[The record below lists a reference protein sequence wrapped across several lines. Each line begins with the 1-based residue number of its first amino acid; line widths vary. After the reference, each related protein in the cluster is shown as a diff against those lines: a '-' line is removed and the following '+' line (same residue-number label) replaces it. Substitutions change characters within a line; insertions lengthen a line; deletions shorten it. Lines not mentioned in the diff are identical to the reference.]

1 MIQFDSKKVKK
12 GDTFVAIKGL
22 TVNGNDFIKDAIKN
36 GAVKVYKDSTYEE
49 LGRLV
54 KDYYKD
60 PSSKLKIIGV
70 TGTKGKTTTCHM
82 IYHIL
87 KNLGKKVGLIST
99 ITTNGFH
106 TTTPDV
112 ISLNQELLKMVKKGY
127 EYAVLEV
134 SSHGI
139 V

>member
-87 KNLGKKVGLIST
+87 KNLGKK
-99 ITTNGFH
+99 
-106 TTTPDV
+106 
-112 ISLNQELLKMVKKGY
+112 
-127 EYAVLEV
+127 
-134 SSHGI
+134 
-139 V
+139 